1 MVGAMSKLKSL
12 KLGGHLCKIVDTDR
26 VIPLLAVSIITI
38 LAGTVL
44 IGALFVL
51 LTTCLLFSEKMRPEG
66 DRCMARA
73 TKNGRDM

>member
-38 LAGTVL
+38 LSGTVL

-51 LTTCLLFSEKMRPEG
+51 LTTCLLISEKMRPEG

-73 TKNGRDM
+73 TPNGRDM

>member
-44 IGALFVL
+44 IGAVFVL

-66 DRCMARA
+66 DRRMARA
-73 TKNGRDM
+73 AKSGRDM

>member
-38 LAGTVL
+38 LGGTVL
-44 IGALFVL
+44 IGAVFVML
-51 LTTCLLFSEKMRPEG
+51 ITCLLFSEKMRLEG